1 MCPAEKKR
9 AKTIEALKEVLD
21 FNGWEKLNVGQT
33 VLGYSLGSAEI
44 YFPSS
49 PEKEDS
55 SENEVGF
62 TNGENVVYCSLEEL
76 ESISVS
82 YIVTEKAIIS
92 LAFEGNEESI
102 KTDKMIIYPIEKE
115 FRTIYTGEETETVTK
130 SKSEEKEKE
139 TREERH
145 YFDPSTPEEIRDNII
160 GAKLRIA
167 LWESGWDT
175 IFVESKTWST
185 HWENNNLKG
194 YSIDLDNDALKYSSP
209 HVVLE
214 LKRSDIL
221 DVIYDTVCCKNGA
234 TIKLS

>member
-21 FNGWEKLNVGQT
+21 FNGWEKLNVGHT

-44 YFPSS
+44 YFPSY
-49 PEKEDS
+49 PEKEES

-82 YIVTEKAIIS
+82 YIVMEKAIIS
-92 LAFEGNEESI
+92 LAFEGNGESI

-115 FRTIYTGEETETVTK
+115 FRTIYTGEEK
-130 SKSEEKEKE
+130 IAMEEKKSNKKAENTEEDRIYCPPITTEEK
-139 TREERH
+139 RN
-145 YFDPSTPEEIRDNII
+145 YIL

-167 LWESGWDT
+167 LWESGWDEL
-175 IFVESKTWST
+175 FFESKSGNN
-185 HWENNNLKG
+185 HWEKNLKG
-194 YSIDLDNDALKYSSP
+194 YSIDLYSDSLKYSSP
-209 HVVLE
+209 NVVLE

-221 DVIYDTVCCKNGA
+221 DVIYDTVCCKNGT